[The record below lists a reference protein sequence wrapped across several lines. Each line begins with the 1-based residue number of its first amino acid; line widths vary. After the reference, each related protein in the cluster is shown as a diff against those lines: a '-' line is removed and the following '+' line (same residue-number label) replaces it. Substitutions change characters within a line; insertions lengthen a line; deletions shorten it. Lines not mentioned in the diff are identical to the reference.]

1 MESFRGLYHWSDQHA
16 ALRDRWEVVGVARP
30 ARRDR
35 LLRTPER
42 LPRSHARVSEHN
54 GCSAVTSEHR
64 RWFCIMIFVANTIVY
79 GIMLLCIGE
88 LKYLWVA
95 PIGGFLAAVI
105 THASLDV
112 ITVQETKQN
121 TQHRKV

>member
-1 MESFRGLYHWSDQHA
+1 
-16 ALRDRWEVVGVARP
+16 
-30 ARRDR
+30 
-35 LLRTPER
+35 
-42 LPRSHARVSEHN
+42 
-54 GCSAVTSEHR
+54 
-64 RWFCIMIFVANTIVY
+64 MIFVANTIVY